1 MRVSSIVLDGEVVVF
16 DRNGI
21 HDFAAL
27 WEHARDHEAGLFAFD
42 LIEVNGEDF
51 RGRPLLERKRWLE
64 RLLRAQREGL
74 LYVEHLTGDGMMI
87 FAHACRLGLEAQ
99 PGPGEIRSHRV
110 EKYLCTAATKMLR
123 LRCKAADADSEGCAV
138 KSFLNNIGQHAA
150 LGVAPG
156 IKRSYPESDGL
167 KELLHFGANPGALG
181 GKTYIPEQLPSNPP
195 LVVILHGCTQTAA
208 GYDHGSGWSRL
219 AERYKIALLY
229 PEQQRSNNSNLCFN
243 WFLPQDTR
251 RDEGEAL
258 SIRQMVEALVLR
270 HGIDRERIF
279 LTGLS
284 AGGAMTSVMLATY
297 PEVFAGGAIIAGLP
311 YGCASSVPEAFE
323 LMRGH
328 CLPTQDQLQSLL
340 RSAST
345 YAGPFPTISVWQG
358 TADHIVAPSNMEAI
372 ISQWRGVHQLGEL

>member
-1 MRVSSIVLDGEVVVF
+1 
-16 DRNGI
+16 
-21 HDFAAL
+21 
-27 WEHARDHEAGLFAFD
+27 
-42 LIEVNGEDF
+42 
-51 RGRPLLERKRWLE
+51 
-64 RLLRAQREGL
+64 
-74 LYVEHLTGDGMMI
+74 
-87 FAHACRLGLEAQ
+87 
-99 PGPGEIRSHRV
+99 
-110 EKYLCTAATKMLR
+110 
-123 LRCKAADADSEGCAV
+123 
-138 KSFLNNIGQHAA
+138 
-150 LGVAPG
+150 
-156 IKRSYPESDGL
+156 
-167 KELLHFGANPGALG
+167 
-181 GKTYIPEQLPSNPP
+181 QLPSNPP

-208 GYDHGSGWSRL
+208 GYDYGSGWSRL

-243 WFLPQDTR
+243 WFLPQDAR

-311 YGCASSVPEAFE
+311 YGCVSSVPEAFE

-328 CLPTQDQLQSLL
+328 RLPTQDQLQSLL

-372 ISQWRGVHQLGEL
+372 ISQWRGVHQVGELPTRSDLIGGFPHRVWTDHNGRTLIEGYSITGMAHGAPIATRPPDNYGEKAPFMLDAGISSTFHIARSWGLVRPAEDQEEIGFPQNYNPYATSDASPRDSEEPPYLHLRKAAGVKTIIEDALRAAGLMR